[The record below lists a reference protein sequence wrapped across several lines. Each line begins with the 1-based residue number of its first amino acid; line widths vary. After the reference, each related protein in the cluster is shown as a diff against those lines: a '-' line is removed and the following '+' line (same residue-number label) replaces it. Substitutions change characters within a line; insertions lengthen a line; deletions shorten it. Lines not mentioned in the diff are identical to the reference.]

1 MRLPIAAAVATTGV
15 LTATLAFGQLS
26 KSDLKHLNNATTVLS
41 EFRNSSDIPESI
53 WTKANCV
60 LVIPSLKKAAFI
72 VGGEGGSGVMS
83 CRHSNGAWGTPVFM
97 QLTKGSVGFQVGA
110 QSTELVL
117 FVMNNHGAERL
128 LSNKTTLGTDASVAA
143 GPVGRTAGAATD
155 IQLTA
160 EMLSYSH
167 SKGLFAGVNLS
178 GGALA
183 PDKDANMRAYGST
196 ASTREIA
203 LGTAPVTALAAARGF
218 TDALARDTRATTGV
232 KR

>member
-1 MRLPIAAAVATTGV
+1 
-15 LTATLAFGQLS
+15 
-26 KSDLKHLNNATTVLS
+26 
-41 EFRNSSDIPESI
+41 
-53 WTKANCV
+53 
-60 LVIPSLKKAAFI
+60 
-72 VGGEGGSGVMS
+72 
-83 CRHSNGAWGTPVFM
+83 
-97 QLTKGSVGFQVGA
+97 
-110 QSTELVL
+110 
-117 FVMNNHGAERL
+117 
-128 LSNKTTLGTDASVAA
+128 
-143 GPVGRTAGAATD
+143 
-155 IQLTA
+155 
-160 EMLSYSH
+160 MLSYSH